1 MRRRTFFP
9 TIAAGIGVSANGQ
22 SKSSFE
28 QVYRLDPPATVV
40 DFVPGGGDA
49 PLVLARTAEEG
60 LLIHHN
66 AENWQR
72 VRLPEFAKSVTQD
85 GRYFWIAGVS
95 GIWRLLLAG
104 GKWEKRWE
112 GEGLECIL
120 FLAEKGFATGSGKT
134 ILETSTGEE
143 WRRVPAADEP
153 TTNTANTT
161 YHWIHFVTERV
172 GIISGASRPPR
183 KGRTEVFPA
192 WLDRDQESRRK
203 EWPGASLT
211 LETRD
216 GGKTW
221 RHSVTSIFGKI
232 TRVRYARNGK
242 GLALLEFHDA
252 FEWPSEVFSI
262 DLKTGASDR
271 VFRRKDRAVT
281 DSWLT
286 PGGGY
291 LAAIEPPAIASEV
304 RQGRVC
310 LFQSEDLH
318 EWKEMPFPK
327 VEAGRVW
334 LAGTP
339 GGALWAATDT
349 GLLFRASVTP

>member
-1 MRRRTFFP
+1 MA
-9 TIAAGIGVSANGQ
+9 ISASGQ
-22 SKSSFE
+22 SKPSFE

-40 DFVPGGGDA
+40 DFVPGGEDT
-49 PLVLARTAEEG
+49 PLVLARNADEA

-66 AENWQR
+66 AEGWQR
-72 VRLPEFAKSVTQD
+72 VRLPEQAKSVAQD
-85 GRYFWIAGVS
+85 KRYFWIAGTS
-95 GIWRLLLAG
+95 GIWRQPSAG
-104 GKWEKRWE
+104 GRWEKRWE
-112 GEGLECIL
+112 GEGLERIL
-120 FLAEKGFATGSGKT
+120 FVGEKGFSTGSGKT
-134 ILETSTGEE
+134 ILQTSNGEE

-183 KGRTEVFPA
+183 KGRTETYPA
-192 WLDRDQESRRK
+192 WLDPDRESRRK
-203 EWPGASLT
+203 EWPGASIT

-216 GGKTW
+216 GGTSW

-232 TRVRYARNGK
+232 TRVRYARDGK
-242 GLALLEFHDA
+242 GLALVEFHDA

-262 DLKTGASDR
+262 DLKAGSSER

-281 DSWLT
+281 DTWLFT
-286 PGGGY
+286 GRGY
-291 LAAIEPPAIASEV
+291 LAAIEPPEIASEV
-304 RQGRVC
+304 RQGRVSV
-310 LFQSEDLH
+310 FQSEDLQ
-318 EWKEMPFPK
+318 EWKELPFPK

-334 LAGTP
+334 LAGLP